1 MRKRNI
7 QKIVRFSR
15 DEAQDLQ
22 KKAKKACLSEAG
34 LIRLLLR
41 GYEPREKPDERFYDV
56 MRELSSI
63 GNNINQLAVKA
74 NALGFVDAPQLKK
87 EAERWHKFQA
97 DIERTY
103 LRPDKSEM
111 AVSKLWAV
119 NSRLGQV
126 IDYAANPEKT
136 AADIYTEEQYQALAD
151 VLSYAKDEEKT
162 EREYFVEGINCNPT
176 TARDQFVSVKQA
188 YGKEDGIQAYHGY
201 LSFKEQNI
209 TPELAQ
215 KIGMEFANEVWGK
228 RFQVVV
234 TTHLNTKHL
243 HCHYVI
249 NSVSFKDGKRCQDTS
264 WFKFRKVADRICE
277 KYGLYYNPNPNR
289 SKQSSYYYKQEQAGM
304 PTRYSMVREAI
315 DEAIAHSTNIRSLDY
330 ALTQMGHEHCLSE
343 SRKYWTIVPKGYT
356 KPIRLKNLGEDY
368 TEEAIRRR
376 LMENQ
381 RVRIVPFAKQTVVIR
396 QYRLSTRENKIKKV
410 GGLYGLYLH
419 YCYRLGYLPK
429 YKKQNTARL
438 HYLLKEDLLKLDKI
452 TAETRLLGRENI
464 STDEQLFSYK
474 ESLKGQIKTLNDDR
488 THLRKKAR
496 TKMSDD
502 ELSKVKEQIS
512 TVSDKIREL
521 NKEVR
526 LCNDIAERSKGMEQ
540 NLETIRAEE
549 EKQQRKE
556 QKRND
561 KFR

>member
-1 MRKRNI
+1 
-7 QKIVRFSR
+7 
-15 DEAQDLQ
+15 
-22 KKAKKACLSEAG
+22 
-34 LIRLLLR
+34 
-41 GYEPREKPDERFYDV
+41 
-56 MRELSSI
+56 
-63 GNNINQLAVKA
+63 
-74 NALGFVDAPQLKK
+74 
-87 EAERWHKFQA
+87 
-97 DIERTY
+97 
-103 LRPDKSEM
+103 M

-136 AADIYTEEQYQALAD
+136 AADIYSEEQYQALAD

-304 PTRYSMVREAI
+304 PTRYSMVREVI

-330 ALTQMGHEHCLSE
+330 ALTQMGYEHCLSE

-356 KPIRLKNLGEDY
+356 KPIRLKN
-368 TEEAIRRR
+368 
-376 LMENQ
+376 
-381 RVRIVPFAKQTVVIR
+381 
-396 QYRLSTRENKIKKV
+396 
-410 GGLYGLYLH
+410 LYGLYLH

-452 TAETRLLGRENI
+452 TVETRLLGRENI

-526 LCNDIAERSKGMEQ
+526 LCDDIAERSKVMEQ

>member
-1 MRKRNI
+1 
-7 QKIVRFSR
+7 
-15 DEAQDLQ
+15 
-22 KKAKKACLSEAG
+22 
-34 LIRLLLR
+34 
-41 GYEPREKPDERFYDV
+41 
-56 MRELSSI
+56 
-63 GNNINQLAVKA
+63 
-74 NALGFVDAPQLKK
+74 
-87 EAERWHKFQA
+87 
-97 DIERTY
+97 
-103 LRPDKSEM
+103 M
-111 AVSKLWAV
+111 AVTKLWSV
-119 NSRLGQV
+119 TERLGQV
-126 IDYAANPEKT
+126 IDYATNPEKT
-136 AADIYTEEQYQALAD
+136 SANIKREFSPEQYQALAD
-151 VLSYAKDEEKT
+151 VIAYAKDEEKT
-162 EREYFVEGINCNPT
+162 EREFYVEGINCNVAI
-176 TARDQFVSVKQA
+176 AREQFITVKEQ
-188 YGKEDGIQAYHGY
+188 YQKTDGIQAYHGY
-201 LSFKEQNI
+201 LSFKETDI
-209 TPELAQ
+209 SPEMAQ
-215 KIGMEFANEVWGK
+215 KIGMEFANEVWGD

-249 NSVSFKDGKRCQDTS
+249 NSVSFKDGKRLWGDEKA

-330 ALTQMGHEHCLSE
+330 ALTQMGYEHCLSE

-368 TEEAIRRR
+368 TEEVIRRR

-396 QYRLSTRENKIKKV
+396 QYRLPTRENKIKKV
-410 GGLYGLYLH
+410 GGLYGLYLY

-526 LCNDIAERSKGMEQ
+526 LCDDIAERSKVMEQ

>member
-1 MRKRNI
+1 
-7 QKIVRFSR
+7 
-15 DEAQDLQ
+15 
-22 KKAKKACLSEAG
+22 
-34 LIRLLLR
+34 
-41 GYEPREKPDERFYDV
+41 
-56 MRELSSI
+56 
-63 GNNINQLAVKA
+63 
-74 NALGFVDAPQLKK
+74 
-87 EAERWHKFQA
+87 
-97 DIERTY
+97 
-103 LRPDKSEM
+103 M
-111 AVSKLWAV
+111 AVSKLWSV
-119 NSRLGQV
+119 TSRLGQV

-136 AADIYTEEQYQALAD
+136 AADIYTEEQYQALRD

-162 EREYFVEGINCNPT
+162 ECEFFVEGINCNPA
-176 TARDQFVSVKQA
+176 TARDQFVSVKKA
-188 YGKEDGIQAYHGY
+188 YGKDDGIQAYHGY
-201 LSFKEQNI
+201 LSFKEQDI
-209 TPELAQ
+209 SPELAQ

-228 RFQVVV
+228 RYQIVV

-249 NSVSFKDGKRCQDTS
+249 NSVSFKDGKRLWGDEKA

-315 DEAIAHSTNIRSLDY
+315 DEAIAHSTNIKSLDY
-330 ALTQMGHEHCLSE
+330 ALTQMGYEHCLSE

-368 TEEAIRRR
+368 NEEAIRRR
-376 LMENQ
+376 LIENQ
-381 RVRIVPFAKQTVVIR
+381 RVRIAPFAKQTVVIR
-396 QYRLSTRENKIKKV
+396 QYRLPTRENKIKKV

-526 LCNDIAERSKGMEQ
+526 LCDDIAERSKVMEQ

>member
-1 MRKRNI
+1 
-7 QKIVRFSR
+7 
-15 DEAQDLQ
+15 
-22 KKAKKACLSEAG
+22 
-34 LIRLLLR
+34 
-41 GYEPREKPDERFYDV
+41 
-56 MRELSSI
+56 
-63 GNNINQLAVKA
+63 
-74 NALGFVDAPQLKK
+74 
-87 EAERWHKFQA
+87 
-97 DIERTY
+97 
-103 LRPDKSEM
+103 M
-111 AVSKLWAV
+111 AVTKLWSV
-119 NSRLGQV
+119 TERLGQV
-126 IDYAANPEKT
+126 IDYATNPEKT
-136 AADIYTEEQYQALAD
+136 SANIKREFSPEQYQALAD
-151 VLSYAKDEEKT
+151 VIAYAKDEEKT
-162 EREYFVEGINCNPT
+162 EREFYVEGINCNVAI
-176 TARDQFVSVKQA
+176 ARDQFITVKEQ
-188 YGKEDGIQAYHGY
+188 YQKTDGIQAYHGY
-201 LSFKEQNI
+201 LSFKETDI
-209 TPELAQ
+209 SPEMAQ
-215 KIGMEFANEVWGK
+215 KIGMEFANEVWGD

-249 NSVSFKDGKRCQDTS
+249 NSVSFKDGKRLWGDEKA

-315 DEAIAHSTNIRSLDY
+315 DEAIAHSTNIKSLDY
-330 ALTQMGHEHCLSE
+330 ALTQMGYEHCLSE

-396 QYRLSTRENKIKKV
+396 QYRLPTRENKIKKV

-526 LCNDIAERSKGMEQ
+526 LCDDIAERSKVMEQ

>member
-1 MRKRNI
+1 
-7 QKIVRFSR
+7 
-15 DEAQDLQ
+15 
-22 KKAKKACLSEAG
+22 
-34 LIRLLLR
+34 
-41 GYEPREKPDERFYDV
+41 
-56 MRELSSI
+56 
-63 GNNINQLAVKA
+63 
-74 NALGFVDAPQLKK
+74 
-87 EAERWHKFQA
+87 
-97 DIERTY
+97 
-103 LRPDKSEM
+103 M

-162 EREYFVEGINCNPT
+162 EREYFAEGINCNPT

-188 YGKEDGIQAYHGY
+188 YGKEEGIQAYHGY

-209 TPELAQ
+209 SPQLAQ
-215 KIGMEFANEVWGK
+215 KIGMEFANEVWGD

-249 NSVSFKDGKRCQDTS
+249 NSVSFKDGKRLWGDEKA

-315 DEAIAHSTNIRSLDY
+315 DEAIAHSTNIKSLDY
-330 ALTQMGHEHCLSE
+330 ALTQMGYEHCLSE

-368 TEEAIRRR
+368 NEEAIRRR
-376 LMENQ
+376 LIENQ
-381 RVRIVPFAKQTVVIR
+381 RVRIAPFAKQTVGIR
-396 QYRLSTRENKIKKV
+396 QYRLPTRENKIKKV

-474 ESLKGQIKTLNDDR
+474 TSLEEQMKNLIAGR
-488 THLRKKAR
+488 THLRKKIR
-496 TKMSDD
+496 TNIDD
-502 ELSKVKEQIS
+502 GQLQAAKDEIASINGELKKLRREVK
-512 TVSDKIREL
+512 
-521 NKEVR
+521 
-526 LCNDIAERSKGMEQ
+526 LCEDIAERSKVMEE
-540 NLETIRAEE
+540 NLEHIETEE
-549 EKQQRKE
+549 QKQQRKE
-556 QKRND
+556 KSRYEQRW
-561 KFR
+561 